1 MAGVRVSPGHFY
13 ERKNMK
19 KLGCLTGL
27 IALCVL
33 KAGLVWGI
41 WLTVVGALALIGAA
55 RVLFVWRN
63 RMRENSE

>member
-1 MAGVRVSPGHFY
+1 MNV
-13 ERKNMK
+13 KNI
-19 KLGCLTGL
+19 GCILGL

-55 RVLFVWRN
+55 RVVFLWRN
-63 RMRENSE
+63 RAGE

>member
-1 MAGVRVSPGHFY
+1 MNV
-13 ERKNMK
+13 K
-19 KLGCLTGL
+19 KIECILGL

-33 KAGLVWGI
+33 KASLVWGI

-63 RMRENSE
+63 RCGR

>member
-1 MAGVRVSPGHFY
+1 
-13 ERKNMK
+13 MK

-41 WLTVVGALALIGAA
+41 WLTVVGALALIRGGTGG
-55 RVLFVWRN
+55 F
-63 RMRENSE
+63 